1 MADDL
6 FPKTLYVQA
15 GADPQGDEGRDFFGM
30 EKLETM
36 NDGDGARD
44 GEEIAVYDLKMV
56 RRVEV
61 TIALIE
67 DDNG

>member
-1 MADDL
+1 MSQ

-15 GADPQGDEGRDFFGM
+15 GAEPKGEEGRDYFGM

-44 GEEIAVYDLKMV
+44 GEEIAVYELKSV
-56 RRVEV
+56 KVCQV
-61 TIALIE
+61 TRELVDE
-67 DDNG
+67 ES